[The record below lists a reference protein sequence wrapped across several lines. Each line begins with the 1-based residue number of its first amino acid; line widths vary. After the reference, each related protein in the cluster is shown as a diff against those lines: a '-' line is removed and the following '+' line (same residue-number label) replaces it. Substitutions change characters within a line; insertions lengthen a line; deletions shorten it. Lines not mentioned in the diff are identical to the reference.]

1 MVFLV
6 QDDDGT
12 VSGANAYADLTFVR
26 EYHADRGLDLSAPG
40 TSDDALKAAII
51 KATDYL
57 DKRWVFPGER
67 RNRDQDT
74 EHPRRDL
81 YDRSG
86 YLVTGIHRAVKQ
98 AVAEL
103 AQRALTQSL
112 LSDPTRDDSGRT
124 VLSKREE
131 VGPFKDAVEYA
142 GGGGYTFPEYPAVD
156 RLLISAGL
164 VRTGLTGV
172 RA

>member
-1 MVFLV
+1 MAFLV
-6 QDDDGT
+6 QDDNGT
-12 VSGANAYADLTFVR
+12 VSGANAYADLTYVR
-26 EYHADRGLDLSAPG
+26 EYHADRGLDLSSPG
-40 TSDDALKAAII
+40 TSDAALQVAIV

-67 RNRDQDT
+67 LNQDQDT

-131 VGPFKDAVEYA
+131 VGPLKDAVEYA
-142 GGGGYTFPEYPAVD
+142 AGGSYTFPEYPAVD

-164 VRTGLTGV
+164 IRSGLTAV
-172 RA
+172 RS